1 MKAFVTGG
9 TGFIGGHIIKN
20 LLSSGASVRA
30 LVRDSGKRRA
40 VENLGAEPVL
50 GDITNP
56 DSLRGAFGG
65 CEVLFHLGG
74 VARWWVPDR
83 KEFYRV
89 NVEGTRNVMEEALAQ
104 GIKRVVY
111 TSSLA
116 TLQQPKGV
124 ISTEDSEHRGDFES
138 HYARSKYL
146 GEREVMK
153 LHRERGLPV
162 VILNP
167 GVVIGPGDYK
177 TFGRMIIDYI
187 NKRLKAIPFP
197 RTMVPLVYIDDVVG
211 AHFQAADRGKPGERY
226 ILVGENISIAGAF
239 RVLEKITGISP
250 PEKTVSPLMLKL
262 AASFMELKSFFTGAP
277 PKLSRD
283 VIRAMET
290 GAMGDSAKAQSELD
304 IEFTPLYNALRRTI
318 LWYRDEGEFPS
329 GINIA
334 PVGAPSSTM
343 R

>member
-1 MKAFVTGG
+1 
-9 TGFIGGHIIKN
+9 
-20 LLSSGASVRA
+20 
-30 LVRDSGKRRA
+30 
-40 VENLGAEPVL
+40 
-50 GDITNP
+50 
-56 DSLRGAFGG
+56 
-65 CEVLFHLGG
+65 
-74 VARWWVPDR
+74 
-83 KEFYRV
+83 
-89 NVEGTRNVMEEALAQ
+89 
-104 GIKRVVY
+104 
-111 TSSLA
+111 
-116 TLQQPKGV
+116 
-124 ISTEDSEHRGDFES
+124 
-138 HYARSKYL
+138 
-146 GEREVMK
+146 
-153 LHRERGLPV
+153 
-162 VILNP
+162 
-167 GVVIGPGDYK
+167 
-177 TFGRMIIDYI
+177 
-187 NKRLKAIPFP
+187 AIPFP

-239 RVLEKITGISP
+239 GVLEKITGISP

-290 GAMGDSAKAQSELD
+290 GAMGDSAKARSELD

>member
-9 TGFIGGHIIKN
+9 TGFIGGHIINN
-20 LLSSGASVRA
+20 LLTCGATVRA
-30 LVRDSGKRRA
+30 LLRDSEKQRGFEDRG
-40 VENLGAEPVL
+40 VECVL
-50 GDITNP
+50 GDITNRN
-56 DSLRGAFGG
+56 SLRGALIG
-65 CEVLFHLGG
+65 CDVLFHLGG
-74 VARWWVPDR
+74 ISKWWVHD
-83 KEFYRV
+83 KSEFFRV

-104 GIKRVVY
+104 GVKRVVH

-116 TLQQPKGV
+116 TIRQPKGV

-138 HYARSKYL
+138 RYARSKYL

-153 LHRERGLPV
+153 LHTQRGLPV

-187 NKRLKAIPFP
+187 NKHLKAIPFP
-197 RTMVPLVYIDDVVG
+197 QTVVPLVYIDDVVN
-211 AHFQAADRGKPGERY
+211 AHSLAVERGKPGERY

-239 RVLEKITGISP
+239 AVVEKIAGISP
-250 PEKTVSPLMLKL
+250 PEKTLSPLMLKL
-262 AASFMELKSFFTGAP
+262 AATFMELQSFFTSTP

-290 GAMGDSAKAQSELD
+290 GAMGDSAKARAELGV
-304 IEFTPLYNALRRTI
+304 EFTPLHEALRKTI
-318 LWYRDEGEFPS
+318 LWYRDEGKLPS
-329 GINIA
+329 DIQIA
-334 PVGAPSSTM
+334 P
-343 R
+343 